1 MTMKHLIVLAL
12 ALRIIIVPATN
23 LRSDDVAIR
32 LANLEKRITEL
43 ETYIEM
49 GSINY
54 THQKVTVT
62 AYHPNSKGIN
72 SDRNPARTATMKRPI
87 AGYTLAISDELFR
100 LGWLGKKIYIDGWGV
115 GRATDRMSASVKGKH
130 IDICFPSL
138 KIARTFG
145 IKKGV
150 LAVLLLQ

>member
-1 MTMKHLIVLAL
+1 MKSKVVCLFAFILLFIPSMVNST
-12 ALRIIIVPATN
+12 P
-23 LRSDDVAIR
+23 DDVEIR
-32 LANLEKRITEL
+32 ISNLEKRITEL

-87 AGYTLAISDELFR
+87 AGYTLAISDELFH

-115 GRATDRMSASVKGKH
+115 GRATDRMGASIKGKC

-138 KIARTFG
+138 KSAKKFG
-145 IKKGV
+145 IKRGV
-150 LAVLLLQ
+150 LAVLSLQ

>member
-1 MTMKHLIVLAL
+1 MKSKLSLLFIFALLFIPLAVNS
-12 ALRIIIVPATN
+12 APRDIEIRI
-23 LRSDDVAIR
+23 S
-32 LANLEKRITEL
+32 NLEKRVAEL
-43 ETYIEM
+43 ENYIEM

-62 AYHPNSKGIN
+62 AYHPKSKGIN

-115 GRATDRMSASVKGKH
+115 GRATDRMGVSMKGKC

-138 KIARTFG
+138 KSAKKFG
-145 IKKGV
+145 IKRGV

>member
-1 MTMKHLIVLAL
+1 MKSKVFCLFTFILLFIPSMVNST
-12 ALRIIIVPATN
+12 P
-23 LRSDDVAIR
+23 DDVEIR
-32 LANLEKRITEL
+32 ISNLEKRITEL

-87 AGYTLAISDELFR
+87 AGYTLAISDELFH

-115 GRATDRMSASVKGKH
+115 GRATDRMSASIKGKC

-138 KIARTFG
+138 KSAKKFG
-145 IKKGV
+145 IRRGI